1 MSAASIKARLVEAS
15 TQATVARQALARG
28 RAFDLGG
35 LTEMV
40 EGACRDLADLERPD
54 AKPLHKQL
62 LAPSDELN
70 GLAPLLTREHAA
82 LKQALGDLGARE
94 RAQSAYAKTA
104 RDDR

>member
-1 MSAASIKARLVEAS
+1 MSAASIKARRVEAS
-15 TQATVARQALARG
+15 TQATIARRALARG

-40 EGACRDLADLERPD
+40 GDACRDLADLDGPD

-62 LAPSDELN
+62 LALSDELN
-70 GLAPLLTREHAA
+70 GLATLLTREHAA